1 MILNLLPKFDPW
13 PDRAGGMIG
22 RDLVLRWAAT
32 ARNSRLQ
39 MGQEQFEAARTLGF
53 EIRNPQRFAQNM
65 ARLVEEAGKAA
76 AIFMQPYA
84 TNPTRFTLHDD
95 LAPALGTLAQLQRAW
110 LQRPDKV
117 LEAQVALWNSCFDL
131 WHSSMRR
138 FMGLKNGAGKDTC
151 HLAPPGSPV
160 QASSLVRTSLLR
172 PAETILSDHLALGRI
187 ALSMRSKISIHTPGT
202 RPSSI

>member
-1 MILNLLPKFDPW
+1 LIPSLLPKVDPR
-13 PDRAGGMIG
+13 PDRGGGMID

-39 MGQEQFEAARTLGF
+39 MGQEQLDAARTLGF
-53 EIRNPQRFAQNM
+53 EIRDPQRFAQNM
-65 ARLVEEAGKAA
+65 ARLAEEAGKAA

-117 LEAQVALWNSCFDL
+117 LAAQFALWNSCFDL

-138 FMGLKNGAGKDTC
+138 FMGLENGEGRPSRTGQK
-151 HLAPPGSPV
+151 
-160 QASSLVRTSLLR
+160 AS
-172 PAETILSDHLALGRI
+172 
-187 ALSMRSKISIHTPGT
+187 SMRSKISTHTPGT
-202 RPSSI
+202 RPGSI